1 MGRVLLAICV
11 FLGPLR
17 LSAAASVL
25 RSAPKQVS
33 IPTLSVKTPSL
44 LPASMGVPSLG
55 SNLPSLSVGVLPIV
69 ESIVLPEEIAAAPAV
84 KKQIFQRTP
93 LNPKIAVNRSDAD
106 RKPPAAARELTKR
119 LRALVSRTAPMTE
132 AAADQEASPGEAHE
146 TGSDII
152 RLITKE
158 RLPAVYAASPYASKR
173 RPGTRLAHSGGSS
186 QFDFLHADHD
196 HGLESVP
203 KTPTTEIDP
212 KDKWRFRTYAA
223 GVSAVKVGIE
233 TLHFVV
239 PLLLLESYGAA
250 SLVGGLFVASDL
262 AGLVLGWVGSS
273 WIDRFKPG
281 RVMTI
286 AATTQGLAIAA
297 IPASLFLGVPIGLP
311 LVMGLV
317 VINGAASGLFDIA
330 RRAQMPHLVG
340 TNEGV
345 LRRYNG
351 ELYVWREIAAIAGVF
366 GAGALLA
373 ATGYLQTLILHPA
386 FYLVAGYFFWRM
398 SRGNK
403 AATVPKAGKPV
414 AQGFKAFWAE
424 ILKGYRL
431 VRSDR
436 KLLLAALVNI
446 PIITIHNLFHKLLAA
461 VYAVK
466 ILGSPGAA
474 AILLGVWNLGEFA
487 AAIYLRTRGHKDQSF
502 GWLRIAAAAGL
513 GVWGLWAFP
522 SIWVAT
528 PIVFL
533 LASTTLSNELGLA
546 SFFQSRVPK
555 EDSGAVNGFVYSLA
569 SALSMVALIGLG
581 WAFDTWGAS
590 TGILALAIA
599 VTASSIFY
607 WIASSKLKSG

>member
-1 MGRVLLAICV
+1 MRRVFLAICV
-11 FLGPLR
+11 FLAPLQT
-17 LSAAASVL
+17 SAAATVYRSV
-25 RSAPKQVS
+25 PKRVS
-33 IPTLSVKTPSL
+33 VPTLSYKPPSL
-44 LPASMGVPSLG
+44 LSSGINAPTLAVG
-55 SNLPSLSVGVLPIV
+55 LPTLSAGVLPELDRIV
-69 ESIVLPEEIAAAPAV
+69 IGDQTPKPVHAEISPVTRRKTVNAA
-84 KKQIFQRTP
+84 T
-93 LNPKIAVNRSDAD
+93 
-106 RKPPAAARELTKR
+106 PPAAARELTKR
-119 LRALVSRTAPMTE
+119 LQALVRRTAPLTE
-132 AAADQEASPGEAHE
+132 NAGKEDVPPSEAHAA
-146 TGSDII
+146 GSDII
-152 RLITKE
+152 RILTKE
-158 RLPAVYAASPYASKR
+158 RVPAAYAGSPYANTR
-173 RPGTRLAHSGGSS
+173 RPGTRLAHSRDSS
-186 QFDFLHADHD
+186 QFDFLHVDHD
-196 HGLESVP
+196 HGIDSDS
-203 KTPTTEIDP
+203 KTPAPEISP
-212 KDKWRFRTYAA
+212 ESKRRFRFYAA

-286 AATTQGLAIAA
+286 AATAQGLAIAA
-297 IPASLFLGVPIGLP
+297 IPVSLFLGVPIGLP

-330 RRAQMPHLVG
+330 RRAQMPHLLG

-345 LRRYNG
+345 LRKYNG

-403 AATVPKAGKPV
+403 AVAVPKTGEPV
-414 AQGFKAFWAE
+414 AKGFKAFWAE

-502 GWLRIAAAAGL
+502 GWLRIAAVTGL

-555 EDSGAVNGFVYSLA
+555 EDSGAVNGFVYSMA
-569 SALSMVALIGLG
+569 SGLSMAALIGLG

-590 TGILALAIA
+590 TGILALAVA
-599 VTASSIFY
+599 VTGSSIFY
-607 WIASSKLKSG
+607 WIAASKLKSG